1 MIARIVRRT
10 AVGIA
15 AALALTA
22 AAVDPKDSIPT
33 TTDEARKLALP
44 KTAEDHAG
52 MAKSY
57 EEKAAAWRQE
67 AAYHREMAVAYKN
80 FHPTIKGEM
89 SKPDVVKMEKHC
101 MAIVKDAEKLAADAE
116 WSAKYHHERA
126 KPAGQGNGRPGEV
139 VAAGAFRRSSG
150 SRGRSSSR
158 P

>member
-44 KTAEDHAG
+44 KTAEDHAA

-57 EEKAAAWRQE
+57 EEKAGAWRQE

-126 KPAGQGNGRPGEV
+126 KEMESQGK
-139 VAAGAFRRSSG
+139 
-150 SRGRSSSR
+150 
-158 P
+158 